1 MTDINVA
8 NGFILRQQTSQF
20 SNADSGKKISDG
32 FMQSLRQTGSK
43 ITDMGSSSG
52 KTAAKPVKVS
62 GTNNQD
68 SSAINST
75 DAENTA
81 SVSKTDINGSSEKSE
96 INSEPAVNGGSVK
109 VDEEAVKELEQ
120 LKDIKRPESGETEKA
135 SEETNDEA
143 LSQAAGSFS
152 RENENTVTK
161 NLLQQAEEALEN
173 AILKAFK
180 ELNDPEKNRE
190 EFEEKLLLFLMKLV
204 DGINGKTDTDSPFG
218 SDKDEDEEN
227 LGGALMQIIENMLEN
242 AEKNAEMSGEASA
255 QTQASFVGDY
265 VLNLN
270 ETVETEGSENPVGF
284 PAKETNNKLYP
295 EQFDFDRHG
304 KVGTDPVIPPIH
316 THSSDNITV
325 RTETVA
331 QVNIDAH
338 TVSNIQTNDF
348 AWQSVAPSHTV
359 EAETESGVFPAVNG
373 FRSLGNISGTALQ
386 TEEFISAAEQVMPI
400 GENQSESALS
410 GDNAYLSEA
419 DMSLSSAGTSD
430 ISENFDFSAGNNAN
444 AEKNLFHSVSET
456 VLPQSV
462 EEPVAEPR
470 QTETEQISVREVQV
484 SEIQVDEA
492 ENEMY
497 EQIALTV
504 YNDAKRN
511 LKAARED
518 ESASISVKEA
528 DLSDEKTEEA
538 SESEFDE
545 LARLFGV
552 KKKESSLAEGESEEA
567 DAYFGNAK
575 EEKSDAKSDNGEE
588 DISFSDVKLVSSK
601 PIEAPIPRTLPIG
614 GAVNRVVT
622 QVVNQILANLPEKG
636 QETTL
641 LVTLNPETMGRI
653 SIKLVE
659 NAGKL
664 SVTISADNKET
675 AAILASRAE
684 NVQES
689 MRDQGTQLEKYQV
702 VYSAEQDGRAEQ
714 QNYEG
719 SSKNPYVRNIE
730 EDGDDDGEF
739 EKVLQSAV

>member
-8 NGFILRQQTSQF
+8 NGFILRQQIPQSG
-20 SNADSGKKISDG
+20 NADSRKKISDG
-32 FMQSLRQTGSK
+32 FMQSLKQTGSK
-43 ITDMGSSSG
+43 INDMGNSSG
-52 KTAAKPVKVS
+52 KTTVKPAKVS
-62 GTNNQD
+62 EANNQD
-68 SSAINST
+68 SSANNSSN
-75 DAENTA
+75 AENTA
-81 SVSKTDINGSSEKSE
+81 SAPNTAVNGSSEKSE

-120 LKDIKRPESGETEKA
+120 LKDVKRPESGETEKA
-135 SEETNDEA
+135 SEETNGEA
-143 LSQAAGSFS
+143 LSQVSGSLS
-152 RENENTVTK
+152 RESENTVSKT
-161 NLLQQAEEALEN
+161 LLQQAEEALEN

-204 DGINGKTDTDSPFG
+204 DGINGKTDADSPFG
-218 SDKDEDEEN
+218 SDNDEDEEN

-242 AEKNAEMSGEASA
+242 SEKNAEMSGEAFA
-255 QTQASFVGDY
+255 QTQGSFNGNY
-265 VLNLN
+265 VLNLS
-270 ETVETEGSENPVGF
+270 EAVETESSENPVGF
-284 PAKETNNKLYP
+284 PAEETHNKLYT
-295 EQFDFDRHG
+295 EQFDFDRYG

-316 THSSDNITV
+316 TQSSDNRTV

-331 QVNIDAH
+331 QVKVDANNG
-338 TVSNIQTNDF
+338 SDIQVNGFD
-348 AWQSVAPSHTV
+348 WQSVAPLHAV
-359 EAETESGVFPAVNG
+359 EAETESGAFPEING
-373 FRSLGNISGTALQ
+373 FQSLESVSDKAPQIEA
-386 TEEFISAAEQVMPI
+386 FVSADEQVMPI
-400 GENQSESALS
+400 GETQSESALF
-410 GDNAYLSEA
+410 GDNAYLFAA
-419 DMSLSSAGTSD
+419 DMSD
-430 ISENFDFSAGNNAN
+430 ISETFDFSAENNVY
-444 AEKNLFHSVSET
+444 AEENLLSPVSKT
-456 VLPQSV
+456 VLLESV
-462 EEPVAEPR
+462 EEPVAEPK
-470 QTETEQISVREVQV
+470 QTETEQISVREIQA
-484 SEIQVDEA
+484 SEIQVGES
-492 ENEMY
+492 ESEMY
-497 EQIALTV
+497 GQIALTV

-518 ESASISVKEA
+518 ESASLSVKEA
-528 DLSDEKTEEA
+528 DLSGEKTEKA

-552 KKKESSLAEGESEEA
+552 KKKESSLAEGESEET

-664 SVTISADNKET
+664 SVTISADNKEI

-702 VYSAEQDGRAEQ
+702 VYGAEQDGRAEQ

>member
-43 ITDMGSSSG
+43 ITDMGNSSG
-52 KTAAKPVKVS
+52 KTTVKPAKVS
-62 GTNNQD
+62 EANNQD
-68 SSAINST
+68 SSAINYS

-81 SVSKTDINGSSEKSE
+81 SATKTDINVSSEKSE
-96 INSEPAVNGGSVK
+96 INSEPAVSGGSVK

-120 LKDIKRPESGETEKA
+120 LKDVKRPESGETEKA
-135 SEETNDEA
+135 SEETNDDA
-143 LSQAAGSFS
+143 LSQAAGSLS
-152 RENENTVTK
+152 RENENTVAKT
-161 NLLQQAEEALEN
+161 LLQQADEALKN
-173 AILKAFK
+173 AVLKAFK
-180 ELNDPEKNRE
+180 ELNDPEKNQE

-265 VLNLN
+265 VFNLN

-284 PAKETNNKLYP
+284 PAKETDNKLYP
-295 EQFDFDRHG
+295 EQFDFGRHG

-325 RTETVA
+325 RVETVA

-338 TVSNIQTNDF
+338 TVSDIQTNDF
-348 AWQSVAPSHTV
+348 VWQSHTV
-359 EAETESGVFPAVNG
+359 EAETESGVFPSVNG
-373 FRSLGNISGTALQ
+373 FRSLGNISGTAPQ
-386 TEEFISAAEQVMPI
+386 TEDFISAAEQVMPI

-444 AEKNLFHSVSET
+444 AQKNLLHSVSET

-462 EEPVAEPR
+462 EEPVAEPK

-528 DLSDEKTEEA
+528 DLSDEKTEES

-552 KKKESSLAEGESEEA
+552 KKKESPLAEGESEEA

-575 EEKSDAKSDNGEE
+575 EEKSDAKSNKGEE

-601 PIEAPIPRTLPIG
+601 PIEAPIPRSLPIG

-702 VYSAEQDGRAEQ
+702 VYGAEQDGRAEQ

-739 EKVLQSAV
+739 EKVLQNAV

>member
-8 NGFILRQQTSQF
+8 NGFILRQQIPQSG
-20 SNADSGKKISDG
+20 NADSRKKISDG
-32 FMQSLRQTGSK
+32 FMQSLKQTGSK
-43 ITDMGSSSG
+43 INDMGNSSG
-52 KTAAKPVKVS
+52 KTTVKPAKVS
-62 GTNNQD
+62 EANNQD
-68 SSAINST
+68 LSANNSSN
-75 DAENTA
+75 AENTA
-81 SVSKTDINGSSEKSE
+81 SAPNTAVNGSSEKSE

-120 LKDIKRPESGETEKA
+120 LKDVKRPESGETEKA
-135 SEETNDEA
+135 SEETNGEA
-143 LSQAAGSFS
+143 LSQVSGSLS
-152 RENENTVTK
+152 RENENTVSKT
-161 NLLQQAEEALEN
+161 LLQQAEEALEN

-204 DGINGKTDTDSPFG
+204 DGINGKTDADSPFG

-242 AEKNAEMSGEASA
+242 SEKNAEMSGEAFA
-255 QTQASFVGDY
+255 QTQGSFNGNY
-265 VLNLN
+265 VLNLS
-270 ETVETEGSENPVGF
+270 EAVETESSENPVGF
-284 PAKETNNKLYP
+284 PAEETHNKLYT
-295 EQFDFDRHG
+295 ERFDFDRYG

-316 THSSDNITV
+316 TQSSDNRTI

-331 QVNIDAH
+331 QVKVDANNE
-338 TVSNIQTNDF
+338 SDIQINGFD
-348 AWQSVAPSHTV
+348 WQSVAPLNAV
-359 EAETESGVFPAVNG
+359 EAETESGAFPEING
-373 FRSLGNISGTALQ
+373 FQSLESVSDKAPRIEA
-386 TEEFISAAEQVMPI
+386 FVSADEQVMPI
-400 GENQSESALS
+400 GETQSESALF
-410 GDNAYLSEA
+410 GDNAYLFAA
-419 DMSLSSAGTSD
+419 DMSD
-430 ISENFDFSAGNNAN
+430 ISETFDFSAANNVY
-444 AEKNLFHSVSET
+444 AEENLLSPVSKT
-456 VLPQSV
+456 VLLESV
-462 EEPVAEPR
+462 EEPVAEPK
-470 QTETEQISVREVQV
+470 QTKTEQISVR
-484 SEIQVDEA
+484 EIQVDEA

-575 EEKSDAKSDNGEE
+575 EEKSDAKSNKGEE

-601 PIEAPIPRTLPIG
+601 PIEAPIPRSLPIG

-622 QVVNQILANLPEKG
+622 QVVNQILGNLPEKG

-702 VYSAEQDGRAEQ
+702 VYGAEQDGRAEQ